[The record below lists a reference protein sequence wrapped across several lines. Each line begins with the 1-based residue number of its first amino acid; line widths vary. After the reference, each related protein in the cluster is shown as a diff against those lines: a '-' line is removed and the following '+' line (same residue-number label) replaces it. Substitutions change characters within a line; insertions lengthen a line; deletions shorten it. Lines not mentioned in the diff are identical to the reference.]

1 MLEAA
6 RCIVVRDLLVAWRR
20 RSDVATALL
29 FFVIVTSLF
38 PLGIGAEP
46 DLLRSIAPGVIWVA
60 ALLSCMLSLGR
71 LFAADHADGT
81 LEQLLLSSEPL
92 GVIAAAKALAH
103 WLVSGLPLVLIA
115 PLIALQYDLPAPL
128 YPVLALSL
136 LLDTPVLSLI
146 GAIGAALTLGLRG
159 GGVLLSLLVLP
170 LYVPVLIMGAGS
182 VDMAAAGLAPD
193 GQLLLRAALPI
204 VAAAFPPL
212 ASALAPTG
220 ALFTFIALW
229 TGSFWGKPTW
239 GTWWVWDAR
248 LTSELILLFLYFGFM
263 ALQAAIDDRRRAE
276 RAGAL
281 LAIVGVV
288 NVPIIYYSVQWWN
301 TLHQGAS
308 VSLTRAPSMAATM
321 LTGMLVMALAFWMY
335 SIAVTLLRVRCLIL
349 ENR

>member
-136 LLDTPVLSLI
+136 LLGTPVLS
-146 GAIGAALTLGLRG
+146 AIGAALTLGLRG

-193 GQLLLRAALPI
+193 GQLLLLAALLI
-204 VAAAFPPL
+204 VAAAFTPW
-212 ASALAPTG
+212 AIAAALR
-220 ALFTFIALW
+220 I
-229 TGSFWGKPTW
+229 
-239 GTWWVWDAR
+239 
-248 LTSELILLFLYFGFM
+248 
-263 ALQAAIDDRRRAE
+263 
-276 RAGAL
+276 
-281 LAIVGVV
+281 
-288 NVPIIYYSVQWWN
+288 SV
-301 TLHQGAS
+301 
-308 VSLTRAPSMAATM
+308 
-321 LTGMLVMALAFWMY
+321 
-335 SIAVTLLRVRCLIL
+335 
-349 ENR
+349 E